1 MAKIEKADHTSVDKG
16 VEQLKLLNTAS
27 RNVKYYNN
35 FGKWETVWHFSKS
48 WLSYDPVLYFYIFTQ
63 EKLDY
68 MSIQR
73 LVHECY

>member
-35 FGKWETVWHFSKS
+35 FGKWEAVWHFSKR
-48 WLSYDPVLYFYIFTQ
+48 WLSYDPVLYFYIFT
-63 EKLDY
+63 
-68 MSIQR
+68 
-73 LVHECY
+73 